1 MRLLQHAWLL
11 LAITAAVASTTT
23 STDGVTAFI
32 TRRLP
37 DHAANFQVSIDN
49 AAATSAT
56 SSDRYTVSSGSNG
69 KIQIQGTSPSAVL
82 QGLHRYLADVAHV
95 DIWWF
100 VGSELDKAPKTLPRL
115 NKTLEGASIVPYR
128 YHWNTVTTSYTSA
141 FWSWEDWELQL
152 DWMAL
157 RGVNLALAWI
167 GVEKIFTDVFLDIGL
182 TQEEINSFLSG
193 PAFLAWQ
200 HFGNIQGSWGG
211 DLPQAW
217 IDDQFALQRKIIKR
231 MVELGMTPI
240 LPAFPG
246 FVPENITRV
255 WPNVSL
261 AESPTWSG
269 FSGRFT
275 ADKYIT
281 PYDPRFAELQKAFL
295 TKQNEAYGNVTSFWT
310 LDQFNENKPASGELE
325 YLRNVSHNTW
335 QTLKDAD
342 PSAVWVMQGWLFA
355 SDKAY
360 WTDDRVKSF
369 LDGVPVNED
378 MLLLD
383 LFAESTPQW
392 QRTDSFYGKPWIWCQ
407 LHGYGGNMGL
417 YGQIENVTRNAV
429 EAVQKSPSIAGLG
442 LSMEGQE
449 GNEIM
454 YNLLLDQAWS
464 KEALETD
471 KYFSDWVTVRYGAD
485 QKEIPKDLYT
495 AWDKVR
501 STVYNNTDSS
511 VTAVAKSI
519 FELVPSTSGL
529 VNRTGHHA
537 TKITYD
543 TETLISAWNDMFNA
557 GSQARWLFDNEAYSY
572 DLTDWTRQVLANAFE
587 ATYNK
592 LVEKYKSNN
601 IKGVKCAGSRLQAI
615 LRTMDQVLETNVHFR
630 LSTWIQAARK
640 SGGEAADFFEYNA
653 RNQVTLW
660 GPNGEIEDYA
670 SKQWAGL
677 IGDYY
682 AHRWQMFVDYL
693 VATDPGDYDQMAF
706 QKTLIEWEKE
716 WNNKTM
722 HGEVKADV
730 GTGKGG
736 VQIVMRDTARNLMDI
751 FGI

>member
-1 MRLLQHAWLL
+1 MRLLRLAWLL
-11 LAITAAVASTTT
+11 PAITAAVVSTTT

-32 TRRLP
+32 KRRLP
-37 DHAANFQVSIDN
+37 DHAASFQVSIEND
-49 AAATSAT
+49 AAASAMVN
-56 SSDRYTVSSGSNG
+56 DRYTVSSGSNG
-69 KIQIQGTSPSAVL
+69 KIRIQGTSPSAVM

-152 DWMAL
+152 DWMAI

-167 GVEKIFTDVFLDIGL
+167 GIEKIFTDVFRDIGL

-217 IDDQFALQRKIIKR
+217 IDDQFALQKKIVKR

-261 AESPTWSG
+261 AESPEWSG

-335 QTLKDAD
+335 QTLKNAD

-355 SDKAY
+355 SDQTY

-383 LFAESTPQW
+383 LFAESLPQW

-429 EAVQKSPSIAGLG
+429 EAVQKSKSIVGLG

-464 KEALETD
+464 QEALETD

-519 FELVPSTSGL
+519 LELFPSTSGL

-543 TETLISAWNDMFNA
+543 PETLISAWNDMFNA
-557 GSQARWLFDNEAYSY
+557 SSQAKWLFDNEAYRY

-615 LRTMDQVLETNVHFR
+615 LLTMDQVLETNGHFR

-640 SGGEAADFFEYNA
+640 SGGDAADFFEYNA

-677 IGDYY
+677 IGGYY
-682 AHRWQMFVDYL
+682 AHRWRMFVDYL
-693 VATDPGDYDQMAF
+693 VATDPGDYDQNAF
-706 QKTLIEWEKE
+706 KKTLIEWEKE
-716 WNNKTM
+716 WNNRTM
-722 HGEVKADV
+722 YGEFKAD
-730 GTGKGG
+730 GGMGKDV
-736 VQIVMRDTARNLMDI
+736 VQIVMRDTARSLMDI
-751 FGI
+751 FNI

>member
-11 LAITAAVASTTT
+11 SAIIAAVASTTT
-23 STDGVTAFI
+23 STDGITAFI
-32 TRRLP
+32 KRRMP
-37 DHAANFQVSIDN
+37 GHVASFQVSIDN
-49 AAATSAT
+49 AAAAPDT
-56 SSDRYTVSSGSNG
+56 SSDRYTVYSGSNG

-157 RGVNLALAWI
+157 RGVNLALAWT
-167 GVEKIFTDVFLDIGL
+167 GVEKIFTDVFRDIGL

-217 IDDQFALQRKIIKR
+217 IDDQFALQKKIVKR

-261 AESPTWSG
+261 AESPKWSG

-281 PYDPRFAELQKAFL
+281 PYDPRFAELQNAFL

-392 QRTDSFYGKPWIWCQ
+392 QRTDSFYGKRWIWCQ

-429 EAVQKSPSIAGLG
+429 EAVQKSKSIVGLG

-464 KEALETD
+464 EEALETD

-485 QKEIPKDLYT
+485 GKEIPKELYT

-501 STVYNNTDSS
+501 STVYNNTDPS

-557 GSQARWLFDNEAYSY
+557 GSQARWLFDNEAYRY

-587 ATYNK
+587 TTYNE
-592 LVEKYKSNN
+592 LVDKYKSNN
-601 IKGVKCAGSRLQAI
+601 IKAVKCAGSRLQAV
-615 LRTMDQVLETNVHFR
+615 LQTMDQVLEINAHFR
-630 LSTWIQAARK
+630 LSTWIEAARK
-640 SGGEAADFFEYNA
+640 SGGDAADFFEYNA

-682 AHRWQMFVDYL
+682 AHRWRMFVDYL
-693 VATDPGDYDQMAF
+693 VATDPGDYDQKAF
-706 QKTLIEWEKE
+706 KKTLIEWEKE
-716 WNNKTM
+716 WNNRTM
-722 HGEVKADV
+722 HGEVKAQGD
-730 GTGKGG
+730 TGKGG
-736 VQIVMRDTARNLMDI
+736 MQIVMRDTARTLMDI
-751 FGI
+751 FKV